1 MDIKLYDF
9 CVWNDDEGNKIQ
21 GKDNK
26 KFIIQMF
33 GMKQNGQT
41 VSVIVKGFRPFFYV
55 KVGSS
60 WTERDRRNF
69 LTEMKGELRRSDA
82 EDQYNRMKKHGQI
95 EEFYRYTKNYS
106 KDLCLYLSKKK
117 NF

>member
-9 CVWNDDEGNKIQ
+9 CVWNDDKGKKVQ

-33 GMKQNGQT
+33 GMKKNGQT
-41 VSVIVKGFRPFFYV
+41 VSVIVKGFHPFFYV

-60 WTERDRRNF
+60 WNER
-69 LTEMKGELRRSDA
+69 
-82 EDQYNRMKKHGQI
+82 
-95 EEFYRYTKNYS
+95 TKNCFL
-106 KDLCLYLSKKK
+106 KEI
-117 NF
+117 

>member
-60 WTERDRRNF
+60 WNERDRRNF
-69 LTEMKGELRRSDA
+69 LPQLK
-82 EDQYNRMKKHGQI
+82 I
-95 EEFYRYTKNYS
+95 
-106 KDLCLYLSKKK
+106 
-117 NF
+117 

>member
-9 CVWNDDEGNKIQ
+9 CVWNDDEGEKIP

-33 GMKQNGQT
+33 GMKKNGQT
-41 VSVIVKGFRPFFYV
+41 VSVIVRGFQPFFYV

-60 WTERDRRNF
+60 WNER
-69 LTEMKGELRRSDA
+69 TKKC
-82 EDQYNRMKKHGQI
+82 YN
-95 EEFYRYTKNYS
+95 
-106 KDLCLYLSKKK
+106 
-117 NF
+117 